1 MTVKV
6 ASASKDKLLEL
17 QICVGLG
24 AFFTQLRDLT
34 KAVVFLQNALAL
46 LKTISLQDVQNKYR
60 ALILYHLSVALR
72 KSGSML
78 DARSAGEVS
87 PSLELPF
94 LSALFQEALRL
105 STENGHQPVQARC
118 LHSLG
123 DIHLEQGERPVC
135 SAFLHTT

>member
-1 MTVKV
+1 MNWRCRYASQLLVLFV
-6 ASASKDKLLEL
+6 NRLLQIASASKDKLLEL

-72 KSGSML
+72 KSGSVL

-87 PSLELPF
+87 LSLES
-94 LSALFQEALRL
+94 LSLYRTF
-105 STENGHQPVQARC
+105 
-118 LHSLG
+118 
-123 DIHLEQGERPVC
+123 
-135 SAFLHTT
+135 